1 MKKVQQRDSQIGN
14 EFKKKTQLK
23 KGTYDLKGKGTHQE
37 LTLIPMKNVGNNS
50 DDLQFV
56 QIRTVD

>member
-1 MKKVQQRDSQIGN
+1 MCTFRNGYIGMKKVQQRDSQIGN

-37 LTLIPMKNVGNNS
+37 LNS
-50 DDLQFV
+50 HTHEECWKQ
-56 QIRTVD
+56 